1 MWVHTYDEHYRSGR
15 RGTSHQSNM
24 RSTTSN
30 TGYMQR
36 AVKGG
41 FQERNDGFR
50 GQRGLAARSALP
62 GREAVGREVRA
73 GAAKAA
79 DQASDAQE
87 DVDILSEKWTV
98 AASVRKKT

>member
-1 MWVHTYDEHYRSGR
+1 MRHWSCRGTVCDEHYRSGR

-41 FQERNDGFR
+41 FQETRAFVDNE
-50 GQRGLAARSALP
+50 ALLRDLLFP
-62 GREAVGREVRA
+62 D
-73 GAAKAA
+73 AKP
-79 DQASDAQE
+79 SDTKCA
-87 DVDILSEKWTV
+87 
-98 AASVRKKT
+98 